1 METRYKI
8 TPQMR
13 DYDRL
18 GQIWCPY
25 TMFSQKPN
33 FTSQSVNT
41 DNIGQRL
48 SGNSNYVSPSTL
60 NINSEHSLVVGAS
73 TAFGV
78 GATNDS
84 NTISSNLNLKTGD
97 CYISLCGRAYNSKQ
111 ELLLFLDHIDKF
123 RKIKNVI
130 LVTGINN
137 IYLSTISDKNTF
149 PFFFSNQ
156 FYSSMENIFFSKRK
170 RLLRFVLSL
179 FGFNIDL
186 KSLKKTNLL
195 SEVKKSW
202 GYPKANLSHK
212 LAIINV
218 ELALKRT
225 LNDLI
230 VWKYLSESMAFNL
243 IFCLQP
249 LASWSKRNLCSEE
262 ALLFDILDKKANI
275 VLKALE
281 NKSIYKKYL
290 SGLKNFCYTKNIRFI
305 DLNSTLSKSKEWVF
319 VDRVHLTDI
328 GYEMVSNKIYPYL

>member
-13 DYDRL
+13 DYGRL

-48 SGNSNYVSPSTL
+48 SGNINYVSPATL

-137 IYLSTISDKNTF
+137 IYLSAISEKNTF

-156 FYSSMENIFFSKRK
+156 FYASMENIFFSK
-170 RLLRFVLSL
+170 
-179 FGFNIDL
+179 
-186 KSLKKTNLL
+186 
-195 SEVKKSW
+195 E
-202 GYPKANLSHK
+202 
-212 LAIINV
+212 NV
-218 ELALKRT
+218 
-225 LNDLI
+225 
-230 VWKYLSESMAFNL
+230 Y
-243 IFCLQP
+243 
-249 LASWSKRNLCSEE
+249 
-262 ALLFDILDKKANI
+262 
-275 VLKALE
+275 
-281 NKSIYKKYL
+281 
-290 SGLKNFCYTKNIRFI
+290 
-305 DLNSTLSKSKEWVF
+305 
-319 VDRVHLTDI
+319 
-328 GYEMVSNKIYPYL
+328 